1 MIKNQLKTVALLGGL
16 TGLLLLVGNLVGG
29 ANGLT
34 MAFILAT
41 LMNVGSYWFSDK
53 IVLAMYRAKAV
64 NEKDEPRLYR
74 IVKEVSH
81 AANLPM
87 PKVYII
93 PSDSPN
99 AFATGRNPKHAAVA
113 ATQGIMKLLSDAELK
128 GVIAHETGHIKNRD
142 ILIQTIAA
150 TIAGVISYAAFMA
163 RWAAIFG
170 GSGGRD
176 GRGNGAIELLVLAV
190 ITPLIAMIIQLAISR
205 SREYLA
211 DEAGARI
218 IGNPLP
224 LASALEKLEHG
235 VKTNPLRLGSEAT
248 SSLFIVNPFSG
259 KGIINLLSTHPPL
272 HERVKKLKS
281 MSL

>member
-16 TGLLLLVGNLVGG
+16 TGLLLLVGTLVGG
-29 ANGLT
+29 AQGLT

-64 NEKDEPRLYR
+64 NEKEEPRLYR
-74 IVKEVSH
+74 IVKEVSN

-170 GSGGRD
+170 GAGGRD
-176 GRGNGAIELLVLAV
+176 SRGNGAIELIVLAV

-272 HERVKKLKS
+272 HERVKRLKS